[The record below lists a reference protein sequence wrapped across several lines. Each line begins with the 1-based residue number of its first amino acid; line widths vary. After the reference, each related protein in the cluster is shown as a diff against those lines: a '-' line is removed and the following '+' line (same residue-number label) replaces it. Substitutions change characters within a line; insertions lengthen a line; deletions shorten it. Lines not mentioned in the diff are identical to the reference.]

1 MKKIFFSIVLTVSF
15 IACNSP
21 SSTKKLT
28 QQNDSLLIANAEK
41 DKYLNELA
49 GSLVAIDENIQAIK
63 EKENLIQVN
72 LSTPEANA
80 DQIQDKIN
88 SDIQDIYNLMLA
100 NKERIAELEQQI
112 KRSGTDNKNLT
123 NLVSRLNKQ
132 LKDKSVEIIE
142 LRELLNTKNIE
153 IASLNFTVEGM
164 SQVIDS
170 IRSKNERTQAVLDS
184 TTQELY
190 SGYYAFGTKKELREH
205 HVISNEGL
213 PIIGKQKVL
222 TEDFNEDYFTRID
235 IREVEEI
242 PLFRPKYKILTN
254 HPEGSYEM
262 LNGEED
268 TKTIKILNKED
279 FWSISKFLVVQVN

>member
-1 MKKIFFSIVLTVSF
+1 M
-15 IACNSP
+15 
-21 SSTKKLT
+21 
-28 QQNDSLLIANAEK
+28 
-41 DKYLNELA
+41 
-49 GSLVAIDENIQAIK
+49 
-63 EKENLIQVN
+63 
-72 LSTPEANA
+72 
-80 DQIQDKIN
+80 
-88 SDIQDIYNLMLA
+88 
-100 NKERIAELEQQI
+100 EQ
-112 KRSGTDNKNLT
+112 
-123 NLVSRLNKQ
+123 
-132 LKDKSVEIIE
+132 
-142 LRELLNTKNIE
+142 
-153 IASLNFTVEGM
+153 
-164 SQVIDS
+164 
-170 IRSKNERTQAVLDS
+170 
-184 TTQELY
+184 
-190 SGYYAFGTKKELREH
+190 KKELREH

>member
-1 MKKIFFSIVLTVSF
+1 MKKILFSLVLAAGF
-15 IACNSP
+15 IACNGP

-28 QQNDSLLIANAEK
+28 QQNDSLLVANAEK
-41 DKYLNELA
+41 DKYLNDLA
-49 GSLVAIDENIQAIK
+49 GSLVAIDENLQAIK

-72 LSTPEANA
+72 MGTPEANS

-88 SDIQDIYNLMLA
+88 NDIQDIYNLMLA

-112 KRSGTDNKNLT
+112 KKSGSDNKNLT
-123 NLVSRLNKQ
+123 NLVTRLNKQ

-170 IRSKNERTQAVLDS
+170 IRRSNERTQAVLDS
-184 TTQELY
+184 TTIELY

-205 HVISNEGL
+205 NVISNEGL

-222 TEDFNEDYFTRID
+222 TEDFNEDYFTKVD
-235 IREVEEI
+235 IREVEDI

-254 HPEGSYEM
+254 HPEGSYEI

-279 FWSISKFLVVQVN
+279 FWSISRFLVVQVN

>member
-1 MKKIFFSIVLTVSF
+1 MKKIFFSIVLTISF
-15 IACNSP
+15 IACSGP

-72 LSTPEANA
+72 MSTPEANA

-112 KRSGTDNKNLT
+112 KKSGTDNKNLT

-170 IRSKNERTQAVLDS
+170 IRSTNERTQAVLDS
-184 TTQELY
+184 TTQKLY

-254 HPEGSYEM
+254 HPEGSYEI